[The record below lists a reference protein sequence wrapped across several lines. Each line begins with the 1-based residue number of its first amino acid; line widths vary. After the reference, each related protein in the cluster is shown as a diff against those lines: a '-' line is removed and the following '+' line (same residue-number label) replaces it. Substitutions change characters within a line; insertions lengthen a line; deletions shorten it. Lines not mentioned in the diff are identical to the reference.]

1 MKGHKESME
10 AFDASVSDEE
20 LIRQAKSEVAFAQ
33 LISRYKKI
41 AEIKARKLGVGRS
54 EAEIYDLIDEG
65 IIAVFYAV
73 RTFDESKNVR
83 FSTYA
88 DTCITNRMLTTIEK
102 QNRIR
107 TTEATESE
115 EVMLNEQA
123 TDTSPESI
131 LLERERFDEV
141 MKRVSEK
148 LSAMELSVFEV
159 YLQTES
165 YKEISQTLNI
175 PVKSVDN
182 AMQRVRKKLKTEL
195 QDRE

>member
-41 AEIKARKLGVGRS
+41 AEIKARKLGAGRS

-195 QDRE
+195 QDR